1 MRRILSAL
9 RERYVEIPFWR
20 FIATRPDMYL
30 QVLEETG
37 FDITPYLEPE
47 NYIEIT
53 LREQR
58 IRLYIICGVSEDS
71 EFIPRT
77 RKEISVCSSAVMNAC
92 FYGHTNRITVSNSKS
107 LGTN

>member
-1 MRRILSAL
+1 
-9 RERYVEIPFWR
+9 
-20 FIATRPDMYL
+20 
-30 QVLEETG
+30 LEETG

-53 LREQR
+53 LKEQR

-77 RKEISVCSSAVMNAC
+77 RKEISVRAIIQQAYGRRKSAHLTYVILANCLVQA
-92 FYGHTNRITVSNSKS
+92 N
-107 LGTN
+107 